1 MSSRPSPHSRR
12 SVFGGRFV
20 YGALVLAFLAA
31 ACTGAGDQVGGAETE
46 NGASVLG
53 TTTVPDPEPEPE
65 PEPAEETTTTE
76 TPPELNGSLVVT
88 GSNTVEPITAAVIE
102 GYRERQ
108 PDVLITM
115 AGTGT
120 GAGFDD
126 LCNDPSI
133 SIVGASRP
141 INGSE
146 SASCLSSG
154 VQPIELRLARDG
166 IAIVVH
172 NASAL
177 QCLTYTDLYALAGP
191 ESTGLTTLE
200 AVGTLAAE
208 LGSTTAWGTGDVALV
223 APGPTS
229 GTAGLFADEVIEP
242 IALSRGVG
250 KFFRVDNRSLDSNAQ
265 LVDAVATDPAAVGI
279 VGSSFASR
287 SSTAVRMLGVSDGAG
302 CVIPNDAAV
311 VAGLYPLSRDL
322 YLYVDGASEDPIVA
336 DFVYYYLNVALR
348 DAVAAAEYVVLS
360 AAEQA
365 ESVARWTNR

>member
-1 MSSRPSPHSRR
+1 MSSRPSQQLRR
-12 SVFGGRFV
+12 SLFGGRFV
-20 YGALVLAFLAA
+20 LVALALAFLAA
-31 ACTGAGDQVGGAETE
+31 ACTGAGDQVGGVEPE
-46 NGASVLG
+46 REASVLG
-53 TTTVPDPEPEPE
+53 TTTVPS
-65 PEPAEETTTTE
+65 AEEEPDPDEETSTTA
-76 TPPELNGSLVVT
+76 TPPELSGSLVIS
-88 GSNTVEPITAAVIE
+88 GSNTVEPITGAVIQ
-102 GYRERQ
+102 GYNQRQ
-108 PDVLITM
+108 PDVSITVN
-115 AGTGT
+115 GTGT

-133 SIVGASRP
+133 SIVGASRA

-166 IAIVVH
+166 IAVVVN

-200 AVGTLAAE
+200 AVGALASE

-223 APGPTS
+223 APGPAS
-229 GTAGLFADEVIEP
+229 GTAGLFADAVIEP
-242 IALSRGVG
+242 LALSRGVG

-265 LVDAVATDPAAVGI
+265 LVDAVAADPAAVGI

-287 SSTAVRMLGVSDGAG
+287 NSTAVRMLGVSDGAG

-322 YLYVDGASEDPIVA
+322 YLYVDGASDDPIVA
-336 DFVYYYLNVALR
+336 DFVFYYLNVALN
-348 DAVAAAEYVVLS
+348 DAVADADYVVLS
-360 AAEQA
+360 AAERA

>member
-1 MSSRPSPHSRR
+1 M
-12 SVFGGRFV
+12 GGV
-20 YGALVLAFLAA
+20 
-31 ACTGAGDQVGGAETE
+31 ETE
-46 NGASVLG
+46 SEASVLG
-53 TTTVPDPEPEPE
+53 ATTVPDPGPEPS
-65 PEPAEETTTTE
+65 PDEETSTTE
-76 TPPELNGSLVVT
+76 TPPELSGSLVIS
-88 GSNTVEPITAAVIE
+88 GSNTVEPITGAVIQ
-102 GYRERQ
+102 GYRDRQ
-108 PDVLITM
+108 PGVSV
-115 AGTGT
+115 AVNGTGT
-120 GAGFDD
+120 GSGFDD
-126 LCNDPSI
+126 LCNDLSV
-133 SIVGASRP
+133 SIVGASRS

-166 IAIVVH
+166 IAIVVN

-191 ESTGLTTLE
+191 ESTGLTTLQ
-200 AVGTLAAE
+200 AVGALASE

-229 GTAGLFADEVIEP
+229 GTAGLFADVVIEP
-242 IALSRGVG
+242 LASARGVG
-250 KFFRVDNRSLDSNAQ
+250 KFFRVDNRSLDSDAQ
-265 LVDAVATDPAAVGI
+265 LVDAVASDPAAVGI

-287 SSTAVRMLGVSDGAG
+287 NSTAVRMLGVSDGAG

-311 VAGLYPLSRDL
+311 VAGLYPMSRDL

-336 DFVYYYLNVALR
+336 DFVFYYLNVALK
-348 DAVAAAEYVVLS
+348 DAVAAADYVVLS